1 MSAMQ
6 KLLKIT
12 SIAML
17 VLGGLFIPL
26 TVMNFIHAET
36 FPGIIIAVLTALTAL
51 FDILLGFL
59 GSTAANVPSRV
70 TGLLPII
77 VMALIVSAASVLTSC
92 LWRACG
98 CPRWST
104 RPSTWCIPLRR
115 TRLKKR
121 PCARALTFDG

>member
-12 SIAML
+12 SIVML

-59 GSTAANVPSRV
+59 GSTAANVPS
-70 TGLLPII
+70 LLPII
-77 VMALIVSAASVLTSC
+77 VMALIVNAASVLYIMLMEG
-92 LWRACG
+92 LWVPTLVNATVNLVYSFAAHRVNKEA
-98 CPRWST
+98 
-104 RPSTWCIPLRR
+104 LR
-115 TRLKKR
+115 
-121 PCARALTFDG
+121 

>member
-77 VMALIVSAASVLTSC
+77 VMALIVNAASVLYIMLMEG
-92 LWRACG
+92 LWG
-98 CPRWST
+98 PRWST

-115 TRLKKR
+115 TGSTKR
-121 PCARALTFDG
+121 PCARALNV